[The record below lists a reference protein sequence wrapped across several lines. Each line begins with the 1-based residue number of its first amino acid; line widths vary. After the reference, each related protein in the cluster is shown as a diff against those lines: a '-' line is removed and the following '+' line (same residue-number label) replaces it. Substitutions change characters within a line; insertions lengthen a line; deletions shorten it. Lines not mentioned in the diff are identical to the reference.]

1 MRRIHVAVVLAVLTA
16 LVLLAGRT
24 GRAES
29 EAAEP
34 FFQESDLSLY
44 LDSMT
49 VDDLQAEAPAA
60 GDGAGDPAA
69 MPEGGA
75 IEPPI
80 AKPPP
85 LPLHNLE
92 GTAGG
97 VSSPM
102 AYLCNPGPPGTE
114 IGMPTLSL
122 TFLKAGDKEV
132 QSYAFAWTFY
142 RRLEFSYA
150 ANRVS
155 LGDWPK
161 AVREVAGLH
170 LGRTHVWVHNLN
182 LRGMIVEETPTIPAV
197 TAGVHFKLNES
208 VHNINHRAAYV
219 PRNVAGFEK
228 ASGAEFTLSIAK
240 TFPKLLLDRPVLANF
255 GLRWT
260 QAAYAG
266 WLGFGNEWNTNIEA
280 HIAWVPLDWLAVAYE
295 YKQMQSPYERVG
307 TLVREEDDWHTIL
320 VAWIINEH
328 CTLAGAWGHLG
339 AVVNHHEDCAWG
351 IQFKYEF

>member
-1 MRRIHVAVVLAVLTA
+1 MHRLSLAVLIVA
-16 LVLLAGRT
+16 GGLLLVCAARTTLA
-24 GRAES
+24 
-29 EAAEP
+29 EADAPEP
-34 FFQESDLSLY
+34 FFQKEDLSLS
-44 LDSMT
+44 LSAMAADA
-49 VDDLQAEAPAA
+49 LAAETA
-60 GDGAGDPAA
+60 
-69 MPEGGA
+69 PEGGEA
-75 IEPPI
+75 AEAAPEGGPK
-80 AKPPP
+80 APAGKPPP

-102 AYLCNPGPPGTE
+102 AYLCNPGPPGTT
-114 IGMPTLSL
+114 IGLPSFSTTYLV
-122 TFLKAGDKEV
+122 AGDKEI
-132 QSYAFAWTFY
+132 QSYAMSWTFY

-150 ANRVS
+150 ANRIH

-161 AVREVAGLH
+161 AVREVTGLH
-170 LGRTHVWVHNLN
+170 LSRNHVWVHNLN
-182 LRGMIVEETPTIPAV
+182 LRGMIIEETPQIPAV

-208 VHNINHRAAYV
+208 VHAIDHRARYA
-219 PRNVAGFEK
+219 PRNAGFER
-228 ASGAEFTLSIAK
+228 ASGAEYTLSIAK
-240 TFPKLLLDRPVLANF
+240 TFPKLLFDRPVLANF

-266 WLGFGNEWNTNIEA
+266 WLGFGNDWATNIEA
-280 HIAWVPLDWLAVAYE
+280 HIAWVPTDWLAIAYE
-295 YKQMQSPYERVG
+295 YKQMDSPYNRVG

-351 IQFKYEF
+351 VQFKYEF

>member
-1 MRRIHVAVVLAVLTA
+1 MRRFHVAVVLAVLAA

-34 FFQESDLSLY
+34 FFQEGDLSLY
-44 LDSMT
+44 LNRVAHDT
-49 VDDLQAEAPAA
+49 LVAEQPDAAAPPEGEPQAPA
-60 GDGAGDPAA
+60 GDG
-69 MPEGGA
+69 
-75 IEPPI
+75 
-80 AKPPP
+80 PP

-92 GTAGG
+92 GTCGG

-114 IGMPTLSL
+114 VGVPAFSM

-132 QSYAFAWTFY
+132 QSYAMSWTFY

-150 ANRVS
+150 ANRIH

-161 AVREVAGLH
+161 AVREVTGVH
-170 LGRTHVWVHNLN
+170 LGRDHVWVHNLN
-182 LRGMIVEETPTIPAV
+182 LRGMIIEETPTIPAV
-197 TAGVHFKLNES
+197 TAGVHFKINEG
-208 VHNINHRAAYV
+208 VHSIDHRTGGA
-219 PRNVAGFEK
+219 PSNAGFEK
-228 ASGAEFTLSIAK
+228 ASGAEYTLSVAK
-240 TFPKLLLDRPVLANF
+240 TFPKLLLNRPVLANF

-266 WLGFGNEWNTNIEA
+266 WLGFGNDWTTNIEA
-280 HIAWVPLDWLAVAYE
+280 HIAWVPFDWLAIAYE
-295 YKQMQSPYERVG
+295 YKEMTSPYSRVG
-307 TLVREEDDWHTIL
+307 TLVRQEDDWHTVL

-328 CTLAGAWGHLG
+328 CTLAGAWGHMG

-351 IQFKYEF
+351 VQFKYEF

>member
-1 MRRIHVAVVLAVLTA
+1 MRRFHVAVVLAVLAA

-34 FFQESDLSLY
+34 FFQEGDLSLY
-44 LDSMT
+44 LNRVAHDT
-49 VDDLQAEAPAA
+49 LVAEQPDAAAPPEGEPQAPA
-60 GDGAGDPAA
+60 GDG
-69 MPEGGA
+69 
-75 IEPPI
+75 
-80 AKPPP
+80 PP

-92 GTAGG
+92 GTCGG

-114 IGMPTLSL
+114 VGVPAFSM

-132 QSYAFAWTFY
+132 QSYAMSWTFY

-150 ANRVS
+150 ANRIH

-161 AVREVAGLH
+161 AVREVTGFDI
-170 LGRTHVWVHNLN
+170 GRTHVWVHNLN
-182 LRGMIVEETPTIPAV
+182 LRGMIIEETPTIPAV
-197 TAGVHFKLNES
+197 TAGVHFKINEG
-208 VHNINHRAAYV
+208 VHSIDHRTGGA
-219 PRNVAGFEK
+219 PSNAGFEK
-228 ASGAEFTLSIAK
+228 ASGAEYTLSVAK
-240 TFPKLLLDRPVLANF
+240 TFPKLLLNRPVLANF

-266 WLGFGNEWNTNIEA
+266 WLGFGNDWTTNIEA
-280 HIAWVPLDWLAVAYE
+280 HIAWVPFDWLAIAYE
-295 YKQMQSPYERVG
+295 YKEMTSPYSRVG
-307 TLVREEDDWHTIL
+307 TLVRQEDDWHTVL

-328 CTLAGAWGHLG
+328 CTLAGAWGHMG

-351 IQFKYEF
+351 VQFKYEF